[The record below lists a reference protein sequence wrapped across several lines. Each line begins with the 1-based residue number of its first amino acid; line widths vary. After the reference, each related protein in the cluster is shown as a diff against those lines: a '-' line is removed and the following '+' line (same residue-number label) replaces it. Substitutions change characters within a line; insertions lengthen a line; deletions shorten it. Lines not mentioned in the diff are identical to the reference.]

1 MKCVAFI
8 PARLESKRFP
18 NKIIKKIFGIPMVEH
33 VRRRAI
39 ISKAFDDVYIVTNNL
54 NLKKNLKKYFAKT
67 ILTKKR
73 HLNGTS
79 RISEIAN
86 KVKFDYAVILFG
98 DEPFVNPNHLKTIV
112 KKIKKEKKS
121 SVFNITTN
129 LKNKDLLSPEIVKTI
144 IDKENYIKDY
154 FRLSKIKIKKN
165 LKLRKSSGVII
176 LRKELIN
183 NYKYLKIKK
192 KEKDNKIEQFRFL
205 ENRIKIKSIF
215 VKNIYPSVNT
225 RKELTHLL
233 SLIKNDKKE
242 KKMINKI
249 KNFEN

>member
-1 MKCVAFI
+1 M
-8 PARLESKRFP
+8 
-18 NKIIKKIFGIPMVEH
+18 
-33 VRRRAI
+33 
-39 ISKAFDDVYIVTNNL
+39 
-54 NLKKNLKKYFAKT
+54 
-67 ILTKKR
+67 
-73 HLNGTS
+73 
-79 RISEIAN
+79 
-86 KVKFDYAVILFG
+86 
-98 DEPFVNPNHLKTIV
+98 
-112 KKIKKEKKS
+112 
-121 SVFNITTN
+121 FNITTN
-129 LKNKDLLSPEIVKTI
+129 LNKDLLSPEIVKTI

-154 FRLSKIKIKKN
+154 FSYQNKNKKN

-176 LRKELIN
+176 LRKEIIN